1 MVWLPLLQQ
10 MTGACF
16 FTGSIILEFCGF
28 PGAFSRRSMSWKQ
41 DLISVQVLVPGEGK
55 MGMMYLNGTKT
66 VKRVIRTTV
75 IMLTVFLMPVFAD
88 TDDSVPVSSGLAIM
102 HEEEFG
108 GVYLGLTIEEF
119 NSLGYAYGDSVTVRF
134 SNGYELPG
142 IPYYNGYYAQNGDA
156 LLVAYPGYPYIKAC
170 IQTGDDLWVMAGLK
184 EGDTAEA
191 SLAVRGEYLDIQT
204 AWDIHYEDDR
214 TLFASDSV
222 FANFRSIT
230 AGDIQENYLYRSA
243 SPCDN
248 QHNRAPFADGLIAE
262 AGVKYIVDLADNEA
276 KIQGCLNDPAFSSPY
291 FRSLYEAGEV
301 CPVSLNANFGSDE
314 FGRKLVFGLKTMTD
328 HPGPYLIHCL
338 EGKDRTGFVCMLLE
352 ALCGA
357 SYQEIVDDYMISYDN
372 YYQISKEND
381 PGRYEVIRK
390 NVLDPMVSIMIGED
404 IAPEKADLTVCAEN
418 YLVNAGMS
426 RKMITAL
433 RQNLS
438 GAE

>member
-1 MVWLPLLQQ
+1 ML
-10 MTGACF
+10 
-16 FTGSIILEFCGF
+16 
-28 PGAFSRRSMSWKQ
+28 
-41 DLISVQVLVPGEGK
+41 
-55 MGMMYLNGTKT
+55 YLF
-66 VKRVIRTTV
+66 
-75 IMLTVFLMPVFAD
+75 MLPVFAD
-88 TDDSVPVSSGLAIM
+88 TAASVPAVSGLAVM

-108 GVYLGLTIEEF
+108 GVYLDLTIEEF

-170 IQTGDDLWVMAGLK
+170 IQTGDDLWMLAGLK
-184 EGDTAEA
+184 EDDMAEVILTA
-191 SLAVRGEYLDIQT
+191 RGEYLDIQT
-204 AWDIHYEDDR
+204 ARDIHYEDDR
-214 TLFASDSV
+214 NLFASDRV

-248 QHNRAPFADGLIAE
+248 QHNRAPYVDRLIAE
-262 AGVKYIVDLADNEA
+262 AGVKYIVNLADNED
-276 KIQGCLNDPAFSSPY
+276 KIQDYLNDPAFSSPY
-291 FRSLYEAGEV
+291 FRSLYEAGKV
-301 CPVSLNANFGSDE
+301 CLVPLNSNFGSDE
-314 FGRKLVFGLKTMTD
+314 FGRKLVFGLKAMTD
-328 HPGPYLIHCL
+328 NPGPYLIHCT

-372 YYQISKEND
+372 YYQITKKSD
-381 PGRYEVIRK
+381 PERYEVIRE
-390 NVLDPMVSIMIGED
+390 NVLDPLVRILIGED
-404 IAPEKADLTVCAEN
+404 IAPEKADLIVCAEN
-418 YLVNAGMS
+418 YLVNSGMS

-438 GAE
+438 GEIQ

>member
-1 MVWLPLLQQ
+1 
-10 MTGACF
+10 
-16 FTGSIILEFCGF
+16 
-28 PGAFSRRSMSWKQ
+28 MSWKQ

-55 MGMMYLNGTKT
+55 MGKMYLNGTKT

-75 IMLTVFLMPVFAD
+75 IMLTMFLMPVFAD

-142 IPYYNGYYAQNGDA
+142 IPYYNGFYAQNGDA

-204 AWDIHYEDDR
+204 ARNIHYEDDR

-222 FANFRSIT
+222 FANFRSII

-262 AGVKYIVDLADNEA
+262 AGVNHNNDLE
-276 KIQGCLNDPAFSSPY
+276 
-291 FRSLYEAGEV
+291 
-301 CPVSLNANFGSDE
+301 
-314 FGRKLVFGLKTMTD
+314 
-328 HPGPYLIHCL
+328 
-338 EGKDRTGFVCMLLE
+338 
-352 ALCGA
+352 
-357 SYQEIVDDYMISYDN
+357 
-372 YYQISKEND
+372 
-381 PGRYEVIRK
+381 
-390 NVLDPMVSIMIGED
+390 
-404 IAPEKADLTVCAEN
+404 
-418 YLVNAGMS
+418 
-426 RKMITAL
+426 TAL
-433 RQNLS
+433 RLCDAAKEAGADVIKFQTWITEKLITRHKNVINGIFKGAGLQKQIIDDKNDKENEKVEKGRKIKSVSKGRIQNYLDIVKEVDKMDQENINEEDFENYDDEFLTTSVSELNGVFYKLKKINQIKDNLS
-438 GAE
+438 NIQDDCLGYHEKLRDTLKRSQSARPQNRKDIKENKEEQKI

>member
-1 MVWLPLLQQ
+1 MSANKSKTYNKKSL
-10 MTGACF
+10 
-16 FTGSIILEFCGF
+16 SF
-28 PGAFSRRSMSWKQ
+28 PIR
-41 DLISVQVLVPGEGK
+41 PGEGK
-55 MGMMYLNGTKT
+55 MGMMCLNGTRT

-75 IMLTVFLMPVFAD
+75 IMLTLFLIPVFAD
-88 TDDSVPVSSGLAIM
+88 TTDSVPVSSDLAIM

-108 GVYLGLTIEEF
+108 GIYLGLTIEEF

-142 IPYYNGYYAQNGDA
+142 IPYYNGFYAQNGDA

-184 EGDTAEA
+184 EGDTAEVV
-191 SLAVRGEYLDIQT
+191 LDVRGKYLDIQT
-204 AWDIHYEDDR
+204 ARDIHYEDDR

-222 FANFRSIT
+222 FANFRSVT
-230 AGDIQENYLYRSA
+230 GGDIQENYLYRSA

-262 AGVKYIVDLADNEA
+262 AGVNYIVDLADDEV
-276 KIQGCLNDPAFSSPY
+276 KIQGYLNDPAFSSPY
-291 FRSLYEAGEV
+291 FLSLYEAGEV
-301 CPVSLNANFGSDE
+301 CPLSLNVNFGSDE
-314 FGRKLVFGLKTMTD
+314 FGGKLVSGLKAMTD

-372 YYQISKEND
+372 YYQISMESD

-390 NVLDPMVSIMIGED
+390 NVLDPLVHILTGED
-404 IAPEKADLTVCAEN
+404 IAPEQADLTVYAEN

-438 GAE
+438 GEDQGR

>member
-1 MVWLPLLQQ
+1 MSANKSKTYNKKSLP
-10 MTGACF
+10 
-16 FTGSIILEFCGF
+16 F
-28 PGAFSRRSMSWKQ
+28 PIR
-41 DLISVQVLVPGEGK
+41 PGEGK
-55 MGMMYLNGTKT
+55 MGMMCLNGTRT

-75 IMLTVFLMPVFAD
+75 IMLTLFLIPVFAD
-88 TDDSVPVSSGLAIM
+88 TTDSVPVSSDLAIM

-108 GVYLGLTIEEF
+108 GIYLGLTIEEF

-142 IPYYNGYYAQNGDA
+142 IPYYNGFYAQNGDA

-184 EGDTAEA
+184 EDDTAEVV
-191 SLAVRGEYLDIQT
+191 LDVRGKYLDIQT
-204 AWDIHYEDDR
+204 ARDLHYEDDR

-222 FANFRSIT
+222 FANFRSVT
-230 AGDIQENYLYRSA
+230 GGDIQENYLYRSA

-262 AGVKYIVDLADNEA
+262 AGVNYIVDLADDEV
-276 KIQGCLNDPAFSSPY
+276 KIQGYLNDPAFSSPY
-291 FRSLYEAGEV
+291 FLSLYEAGEV
-301 CPVSLNANFGSDE
+301 CPLSLNVNFGSDE
-314 FGRKLVFGLKTMTD
+314 FGGKLVSGLKAMTD

-372 YYQISKEND
+372 YYQISMESD

-390 NVLDPMVSIMIGED
+390 NVLDPLVHILTGED
-404 IAPEKADLTVCAEN
+404 IAPGQADLTVYAEN

-438 GAE
+438 GEDQGR